1 MARGQG
7 TQAQLALAD
16 TLVQDLARLMRGTP
30 VDRVDVASRIEHYR
44 ALRTPPYESKYPKK

>member
-44 ALRTPPYESKYPKK
+44 ALRTPRYESKYPKK